1 MSDTTVS
8 ELLGSVRDFLRNE
21 VAPELEGFKA
31 YQLRVALNNLAIV
44 TREQQLLAEL
54 NAVDAEIAK
63 CAGLTDDL
71 PVWQGLALALRERRI
86 TVDPSA
92 IADNP
97 LMSLLR
103 RRTLIKLAIDNPKYA
118 GGRVATERWAVA
130 ATQSTNK

>member
-8 ELLGSVRDFLRNE
+8 ELLGSVREFLRNDI
-21 VAPELEGFKA
+21 APELEGFKA

-44 TREQQLLAEL
+44 TREQQLLSEL

-71 PVWQGLALALRERRI
+71 PVWQSLALALRERRV

-92 IADNP
+92 KTDNP

-103 RRTLIKLAIDNPKYA
+103 RRALLKLAIDNPKYT
-118 GGRVATERWAVA
+118 GGRVATERWAMA
-130 ATQSTNK
+130 DTQYTNK